1 MASSD
6 SFSLILSELS
16 RSPLVDNLRDARDT
30 LALIGLYHA
39 AKVALRIVY
48 NTVVG
53 AKTYVLTRFLSNEK
67 WLKSLGNW
75 AVVTGISQKRAFDD
89 LRS

>member
-16 RSPLVDNLRDARDT
+16 RSPLVHNMRDARDT
-30 LALIGLYHA
+30 LALVGLYHA
-39 AKVALRIVY
+39 AKVALRILY
-48 NTVVG
+48 NTCVG
-53 AKTYVLTRFLSNEK
+53 VKTYVLTQLLSNEK

-75 AVVTGISQKRAFDD
+75 AVVTGIYKK
-89 LRS
+89 